1 MCPSVIRAGRQVE
14 ETAGCSQPPGT
25 SMTARVRGLERP
37 RRTGS
42 AGSAADADSRSVL
55 GEQASGVTTV
65 GRARSEHAGGMTDR
79 DDFLAWVK
87 TALYEAELALHNGD
101 AAPRRALW
109 SRNEPVSVLGAWP
122 RRPRAAGTG
131 PALHRPRGE
140 LLQLHVV
147 RVRTAGV
154 RRGGRHGLYR
164 RPRAHLGLRRRSA
177 AQLHLAG
184 HAGVPPRGWRVEG
197 SPSPRR
203 HRDRVTLPDQ
213 RHERKLRPR

>member
-1 MCPSVIRAGRQVE
+1 
-14 ETAGCSQPPGT
+14 
-25 SMTARVRGLERP
+25 MTARVRGLERP

-109 SRNEPVSVLGAWP
+109 SRNEPVSVLGAW
-122 RRPRAAGTG
+122 RAAHGQQELDQLFT
-131 PALHRPRGE
+131 ALAESFSNCTSYAFE
-140 LLQLHVV
+140 LQAYDVV
-147 RVRTAGV
+147 GDMAYTAGLEHTSASV
-154 RRGGRHGLYR
+154 DGQPRNYTLRATQVYR
-164 RPRAHLGLRRRSA
+164 REGGAWKVAHR
-177 AQLHLAG
+177 
-184 HAGVPPRGWRVEG
+184 HADTGTE
-197 SPSPRR
+197 
-203 HRDRVTLPDQ
+203 
-213 RHERKLRPR
+213 